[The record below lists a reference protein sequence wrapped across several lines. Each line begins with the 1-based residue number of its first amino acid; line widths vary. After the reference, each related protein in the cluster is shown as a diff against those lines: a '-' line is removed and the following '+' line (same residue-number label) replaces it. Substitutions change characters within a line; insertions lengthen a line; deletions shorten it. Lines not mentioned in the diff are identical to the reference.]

1 MILQK
6 SAETPGYRLLQVVK
20 NRFDGEVGQAGLAFN
35 KDTRRYLE
43 LNKIERDLFVKEE
56 GDVKKLLERRMSTF
70 NTIEPFLD
78 EQKRQKKE
86 NDNDDKRRLMMKD
99 KVEMARQM
107 NLSKMVRQ
115 VSSDLDMYSSVN
127 KKKS

>member
-6 SAETPGYRLLQVVK
+6 SAETPGYRMLQVVK

-56 GDVKKLLERRMSTF
+56 GDVKKLIERRMSSYSTV
-70 NTIEPFLD
+70 EPFLD
-78 EQKRQKKE
+78 E
-86 NDNDDKRRLMMKD
+86 
-99 KVEMARQM
+99 
-107 NLSKMVRQ
+107 
-115 VSSDLDMYSSVN
+115 
-127 KKKS
+127 

>member
-1 MILQK
+1 M
-6 SAETPGYRLLQVVK
+6 K

>member
-6 SAETPGYRLLQVVK
+6 SGETPGYRMLQVVK

-56 GDVKKLLERRMSTF
+56 GDVKKLLERRMSSYKTV
-70 NTIEPFLD
+70 EPFLD
-78 EQKRQKKE
+78 E
-86 NDNDDKRRLMMKD
+86 
-99 KVEMARQM
+99 
-107 NLSKMVRQ
+107 
-115 VSSDLDMYSSVN
+115 
-127 KKKS
+127 

>member
-6 SAETPGYRLLQVVK
+6 SAETPGYRMLQVVK

-56 GDVKKLLERRMSTF
+56 GDVKKLLERRMSSYSTV
-70 NTIEPFLD
+70 EPFLD
-78 EQKRQKKE
+78 E
-86 NDNDDKRRLMMKD
+86 
-99 KVEMARQM
+99 
-107 NLSKMVRQ
+107 
-115 VSSDLDMYSSVN
+115 
-127 KKKS
+127 

>member
-56 GDVKKLLERRMSTF
+56 GDVKKLLERRMSSYSTV
-70 NTIEPFLD
+70 EPFLD
-78 EQKRQKKE
+78 E
-86 NDNDDKRRLMMKD
+86 
-99 KVEMARQM
+99 
-107 NLSKMVRQ
+107 
-115 VSSDLDMYSSVN
+115 
-127 KKKS
+127 